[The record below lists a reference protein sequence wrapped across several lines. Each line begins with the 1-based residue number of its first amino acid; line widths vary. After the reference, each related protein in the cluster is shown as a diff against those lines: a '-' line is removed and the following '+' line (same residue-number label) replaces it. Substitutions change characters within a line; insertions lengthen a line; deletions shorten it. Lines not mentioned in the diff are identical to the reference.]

1 MIINGVELE
10 FDATDVAFM
19 RKVKQ
24 ANKQLDKQ
32 EKKAAL
38 EKDEINIVETVC
50 LAVFDYFDEI
60 FGQGTAKK
68 IFGDRVSLAL
78 CLDVMETFKSEQEE
92 QSNQIKERINKVTEK
107 YKPHKQYKKH
117 KQSKQHKR

>member
-117 KQSKQHKR
+117 KQSKQHNR